1 MSAVPALDRR
11 RALSRGRHAVWPA
24 ALALVVAVALP
35 ACEPSPTTD
44 TPSPTTAPAADAPR
58 DVLADLDRSVWSA
71 TDTTSLLAL
80 DIDSSAVDTAA
91 WDADGI
97 DSKAIEATRSALA
110 DYLSTAM
117 FDPDALRET
126 DDADDE
132 QAIIDAAP
140 TVWKDKLKEQWSAD
154 NRRFYAIEFAE
165 PYRVIG
171 APRGA
176 LTWRLAE
183 LDDGHTL
190 TLGGTV
196 AYSVI
201 DTRTGD
207 TGAFAVRVGIVATPA
222 AEGADTPSKA
232 SIRVTLNG
240 QDICQTD
247 AGDGTIVPAIG
258 TADDAQA
265 AQKAVMDSVIASPD
279 VSADAL
285 AHDDSDELSGDVSTA
300 VVCD

>member
-1 MSAVPALDRR
+1 MSAVLAVGRRTVPSRR
-11 RALSRGRHAVWPA
+11 RAAWPA
-24 ALALVVAVALP
+24 AVALVVAAALP
-35 ACEPSPTTD
+35 GCEPSGSTTD
-44 TPSPTTAPAADAPR
+44 PSSSAAAPAADAPR
-58 DVLADLDRSVWSA
+58 DVLAETDRSVWTVTDSA
-71 TDTTSLLAL
+71 TLLAL
-80 DIDSSAVDTAA
+80 DVDSSAVDTAA

-97 DSKAIEATRSALA
+97 DSAAIEATRSALA
-110 DYLSTAM
+110 DYLSVSM

-132 QAIIDAAP
+132 KAIVDAAP
-140 TVWKDKLKEQWSAD
+140 TVWKDKLTEQWSTD

-171 APRGA
+171 TPRGA
-176 LTWRLAE
+176 LTWRLAQI
-183 LDDGHTL
+183 DDGHAL

-207 TGAFAVRVGIVATPA
+207 TGAFAVRVGVVATPA
-222 AEGADTPSKA
+222 AAGSDTPSTA
-232 SIRVTLNG
+232 TIRVTLNG

-247 AGDGTIVPAIG
+247 QGDGTIVPAIG
-258 TADDAQA
+258 TAEDAQA
-265 AQKAVMDSVIASPD
+265 AQKAVMDSVIANPD
-279 VSADAL
+279 VSPEAL
-285 AHDDSDELSGDVSTA
+285 ADEDSDELRGDVTTA